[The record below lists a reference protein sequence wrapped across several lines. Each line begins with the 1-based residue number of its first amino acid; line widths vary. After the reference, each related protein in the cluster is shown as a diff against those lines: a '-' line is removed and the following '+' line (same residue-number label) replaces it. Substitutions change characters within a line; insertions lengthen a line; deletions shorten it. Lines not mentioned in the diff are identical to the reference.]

1 MLNVNV
7 VQALTSWAREA
18 SSSSSVT
25 PLTPRIVISAGSST
39 SASPHADVSAGGLGV
54 GSATMATPSS
64 SAAGAASSG
73 IFSGV
78 GVYAPHAS
86 SGGGYGGSAAQKAD
100 SDARQAVRGT
110 LSVETA
116 GEVSLAPS
124 EESVSTPI
132 ELPFSPYNDMPH
144 TPDVRSVRAL
154 RQHDDDETST
164 YSFVRKKSSYRY
176 AGLINYVF
184 SKIIIGLIKHFPAN
198 WRSVLPVH

>member
-1 MLNVNV
+1 MLNV
-7 VQALTSWAREA
+7 VQVLTWAREA

-39 SASPHADVSAGGLGV
+39 SASPHAMSAGGLGI
-54 GSATMATPSS
+54 GSATIATASS
-64 SAAGAASSG
+64 SVVGTASSG

-78 GVYAPHAS
+78 YAPPAS
-86 SGGGYGGSAAQKAD
+86 GAGASGGGYGGSAPQKAR
-100 SDARQAVRGT
+100 SDMRQAVRGT

-124 EESVSTPI
+124 DETVSTPL
-132 ELPFSPYNDMPH
+132 ELPFSPYADMPH

-164 YSFVRKKSSYRY
+164 YSFVRKKSSYRC
-176 AGLINYVF
+176 A
-184 SKIIIGLIKHFPAN
+184 SLIK
-198 WRSVLPVH
+198 SDC